1 MIVMLKY
8 TSNCFYEY
16 FSKELDDNMTLKE
29 VEEYIV
35 GYSMHLLKEYIHN
48 FSDYTE
54 EEKKELLNTFIREEG
69 VCHWTIQGDV
79 YS

>member
-29 VEEYIV
+29 VEEYII
-35 GYSMHLLKEYIHN
+35 GYSMHLLKEYIYN

-54 EEKKELLNTFIREEG
+54 EEKEELLNTFIREEG